1 MPPLVFLRVDLP
13 ELSRHRLQPPDV
25 PAKLLRSLPVQYG
38 NPAPSPVD
46 PAGPGIPDFRS
57 ASISPDRRSCTS
69 SLPRVQRK
77 GWERTV
83 PRSTLAGLNIRARLP
98 GLPGTTRR

>member
-13 ELSRHRLQPPDV
+13 ELLRHTRQLPDV
-25 PAKLLRSLPVQYG
+25 PAKLLQSLPVQYG

-46 PAGPGIPDFRS
+46 PDGPEIPDFRS
-57 ASISPDRRSCTS
+57 VPISPGPRSCTS

-77 GWERTV
+77 GWERTF
-83 PRSTLAGLNIRARLP
+83 PPSAPAGLNIRARLP
-98 GLPGTTRR
+98 GLPDTIHR